1 MPRKYAM
8 QTHTIDQCTKEAQV
22 EDLFSGSVYLFSF
35 FWFEKCQK
43 KTPSLLTYFAKPPR
57 GGHTL
62 YCKSKQYE
70 PQWWKQT

>member
-43 KTPSLLTYFAKPPR
+43 K
-57 GGHTL
+57 
-62 YCKSKQYE
+62 
-70 PQWWKQT
+70 PQAC